1 MARQGALSRAAYLMS
16 GDRHVAE
23 DLVPT
28 SLARVWS
35 RWDHVS
41 RVGNVDA
48 YVHRILVNTFIS
60 VAAAARR
67 RRWFGAAGGT
77 SVVALAGAA
86 IAFGLAGLSG
96 AGAGST
102 LPSPSTTLA
111 SPIPTAGT
119 TGQQTG
125 AAAYCPRSNAG
136 TVDWPAIDDQ
146 RFSSS
151 TP

>member
-1 MARQGALSRAAYLMS
+1 MS

-67 RRWFGAAGGT
+67 RRWF
-77 SVVALAGAA
+77 GAA

-136 TVDWPAIDDQ
+136 TVDWPAID
-146 RFSSS
+146 
-151 TP
+151 